1 MHEGSAT
8 DLPASLA
15 HDPAEADDRYL
26 VRNPRQ
32 VRRLLQDLIEQ
43 RSTITA
49 HVAGRDQSFPT
60 ALLQA
65 DEDSDWILLDGSH
78 NEASN
83 RAAAQASHLLCF
95 AQLNHVRLRF
105 RVEEIERID
114 RDGQVAFRV
123 PLPESLYY
131 VQRREFYRLETPI
144 TESPICRLQ
153 IPGDPGEA
161 PCELELRVVD
171 ISGGGMAIALAADMP
186 QLALRQTYPDCI
198 LMLPDQPP
206 IRLSLTV
213 CSQLRQ
219 TTPSGA
225 DYTRVGLQF
234 GALPRGAD
242 ASIQRYIFRVDRQ
255 RSARKS
261 GVF

>member
-1 MHEGSAT
+1 MAQGSAT
-8 DLPASLA
+8 DLSASSA
-15 HDPAEADDRYL
+15 HDPAEADDKYL

-32 VRRLLQDLIEQ
+32 IKRLLQALIEQ
-43 RSTITA
+43 RSTVTA

-60 ALLQA
+60 ALLEV
-65 DEDSDWILLDGSH
+65 DEDRDWILLDGSH

-83 RAAAQASHLLCF
+83 RAAEQASHLLCF

-105 RVEEIERID
+105 RVEQIERLD

-123 PLPESLYY
+123 PLPESLHYL
-131 VQRREFYRLETPI
+131 QRREFYRLETPI
-144 TESPICRLQ
+144 TESPTCKLP

-171 ISGGGMAIALAADMP
+171 ISGGGMAVALTTDMP
-186 QLALRQTYPDCI
+186 QLVLRRTYSDCV
-198 LMLPDQPP
+198 LMLPDQSP
-206 IRLSLTV
+206 ICLPLTV
-213 CSQLRQ
+213 CTQLRQ
-219 TTPSGA
+219 TMPSGIE
-225 DYTRVGLQF
+225 YVRVGLQF
-234 GALPRGAD
+234 SALPRGAD
-242 ASIQRYIFRVDRQ
+242 ALIQRYIFRVDRQ